1 MKHSK
6 YYKLTFIF
14 VLTMINY
21 SIAQNCKCDSVIEN
35 RNSNWNKWVDNS
47 DTIKILK
54 IVKIGIIKTEKEKE
68 KLLTRLTK
76 DTAWVAFPVSGKT
89 VTVKLGRFDTLQG
102 KQFSLPDKIEK
113 YDSTKG
119 KPFLLPG
126 ETIPMRTVSFASK
139 KQSLDQ
145 LYEDV
150 ALGDEYYE
158 VYFINGKTEF
168 MSPTICAK
176 RYCTIIDNIFFNLFI
191 KK

>member
-1 MKHSK
+1 
-6 YYKLTFIF
+6 
-14 VLTMINY
+14 MINY
-21 SIAQNCKCDSVIEN
+21 SIAQNCTCDSVIEN
-35 RNSNWNKWVDNS
+35 RKSTWNKWVDNS

-54 IVKIGIIKTEKEKE
+54 IVKIGVIKTEKEKQ

-89 VTVKLGRFDTLQG
+89 VTVQLGRFDTLQG
-102 KQFSLPDKIEK
+102 KQFRLPDKIEK

-126 ETIPMRTVSFASK
+126 ETFPTRTISFASK
-139 KQSLDQ
+139 KQKLDQ
-145 LYEDV
+145 LNKFV

-158 VYFINGKTEF
+158 VYFSNGKTVF

-176 RYCTIIDNIFFNLFI
+176 SYCTIVDNIIFNLFI

>member
-47 DTIKILK
+47 EMIKILK
-54 IVKIGIIKTEKEKE
+54 IVKVGIITTEKEKQ
-68 KLLTRLTK
+68 KLLTRLTN

-89 VTVKLGRFDTLQG
+89 VTVQLGRFDTLQG
-102 KQFSLPDKIEK
+102 KQYRLPEKIEK
-113 YDSTKG
+113 YDSAIG

-126 ETIPMRTVSFASK
+126 ETTPMRTVSFASK
-139 KQSLDQ
+139 KQTLDQ
-145 LYEDV
+145 LNKFV
-150 ALGDEYYE
+150 VLGDEYYE
-158 VYFINGKTEF
+158 VYFSNGKTVF

-176 RYCTIIDNIFFNLFI
+176 SYCTIVDNIFFNLFI